1 MGNRNGSRF
10 RKFYRE
16 QVGYILARLD
26 AFYKEG
32 MLPIE
37 TYLRICEQT
46 GEDPDPMKMPPDR
59 SEFPIEV
66 QEAFLLH
73 DFLPDT
79 WIEGGYLGKNYSS
92 LDSLLNV
99 FNIEEKQQV
108 VIFLKHID
116 ARNMAKINKELERKR
131 KSAESKKA

>member
-1 MGNRNGSRF
+1 MQNSCKINPNLIHHFS
-10 RKFYRE
+10 
-16 QVGYILARLD
+16 IL
-26 AFYKEG
+26 
-32 MLPIE
+32 
-37 TYLRICEQT
+37 
-46 GEDPDPMKMPPDR
+46 
-59 SEFPIEV
+59 
-66 QEAFLLH
+66 FLLH